1 MNELGKDRVNTVL
14 LDENADGQRIDNYLL
29 KILKGVPKSH
39 IYRILRSGEVRL
51 NGGRVGPSARLSP
64 GDKLRIPPIRT
75 ATRDP
80 VPSADYSVNLTILY
94 EDDDLIAIDKPSGL
108 AVHGGS
114 GVSSGVIELIRGQR
128 PQAPFLELV
137 HRIDKETSGILL
149 IAKRRSALRSLHE
162 QIREGSTRKVYWALV
177 AGAWD
182 KKSARLNHPLR
193 KFVTKAGERRVVVDR
208 VDGKASLTIIK
219 PIEVLGD
226 FSLLEADIKTG
237 RTHQIRVHLSHELY
251 PILGDE
257 KYGDFAK
264 NKQINKSGLKRMFL
278 HAREF
283 SFEHPVSGDALTIV
297 SDLPS
302 ELSEFLKTARRGIF
316 KAH

>member
-14 LDENADGQRIDNYLL
+14 LDVNADGQRIDNYLL

-80 VPSADYSVNLTILY
+80 VSRADSSVKLTILY

-128 PQAPFLELV
+128 PKAPFLELV

-149 IAKRRSALRSLHE
+149 IAKKRSALKSLHE
-162 QIREGSTRKVYWALV
+162 QIREGTTRKVYWALV
-177 AGAWD
+177 AGEFER
-182 KKSARLNHPLR
+182 KSARLNHPLR
-193 KFVTKAGERRVVVDR
+193 KFVTKTGERRVVVDR
-208 VDGKASLTIIK
+208 ADGKESLTIIT
-219 PIEVLGD
+219 PIDVFGE
-226 FSLLEADIKTG
+226 FTLLEADIKTG

-264 NKQINKSGLKRMFL
+264 NRLINKSGLKRMFL
-278 HAREF
+278 HAKEF

>member
-1 MNELGKDRVNTVL
+1 MKELGKDRVNNVL
-14 LDENADGQRIDNYLL
+14 LDDNADGQRIDNYLL

-80 VPSADYSVNLTILY
+80 VPRANSSIKLTILY

-128 PQAPFLELV
+128 PKAPFLELV

-149 IAKRRSALRSLHE
+149 IAKKRSALKSLHE
-162 QIREGSTRKVYWALV
+162 QIREGTTRKVYWALV
-177 AGAWD
+177 AGQFD
-182 KKSARLNHPLR
+182 RKSARLNHPLR
-193 KFVTKAGERRVVVDR
+193 KFVTKTGERRVVVDR
-208 VDGKASLTIIK
+208 TDGKESLTIIT
-219 PIEVLGD
+219 PIEVLGE
-226 FSLLEADIKTG
+226 FTLLEADIKTG
-237 RTHQIRVHLSHELY
+237 RTHQIRAHLSHELH

-257 KYGDFAK
+257 KYGDFAQ
-264 NKQINKSGLKRMFL
+264 NKRIHKSGLKRMFL
-278 HAREF
+278 HAKEF
-283 SFEHPVSGDALTIV
+283 SFKHPTSGESLTVV
-297 SDLPS
+297 SDLPN
-302 ELSEFLKTARRGIF
+302 ELSEFLKTARRGISQ
-316 KAH
+316 AH

>member
-80 VPSADYSVNLTILY
+80 VSRVDSSVKLTILY

-128 PQAPFLELV
+128 PKAPFLELV

-149 IAKRRSALRSLHE
+149 IAKKRSALKSLHE
-162 QIREGSTRKVYWALV
+162 QIREGATRKVYWALV
-177 AGAWD
+177 AGEFER
-182 KKSARLNHPLR
+182 KSAKLNHPLR
-193 KFVTKAGERRVVVDR
+193 KFVTKTGERRVV
-208 VDGKASLTIIK
+208 
-219 PIEVLGD
+219 
-226 FSLLEADIKTG
+226 
-237 RTHQIRVHLSHELY
+237 
-251 PILGDE
+251 
-257 KYGDFAK
+257 
-264 NKQINKSGLKRMFL
+264 
-278 HAREF
+278 
-283 SFEHPVSGDALTIV
+283 
-297 SDLPS
+297 
-302 ELSEFLKTARRGIF
+302 
-316 KAH
+316 

>member
-80 VPSADYSVNLTILY
+80 VSRADYSVNLAILY

-114 GVSSGVIELIRGQR
+114 GISSGVIELIRGQR
-128 PQAPFLELV
+128 PKAPFLELV

-149 IAKRRSALRSLHE
+149 IAKKRSALKSLHE
-162 QIREGSTRKVYWALV
+162 QIREGATRKVYWALV
-177 AGAWD
+177 AGEFER
-182 KKSARLNHPLR
+182 KSAKLNHPLR
-193 KFVTKAGERRVVVDR
+193 KFVTKTGERRVVVDR
-208 VDGKASLTIIK
+208 TDGKESLTIIT
-219 PIEVLGD
+219 PIDVFGE
-226 FSLLEADIKTG
+226 FTLLEADIKTG
-237 RTHQIRVHLSHELY
+237 RTHQIRVHLSHELH

-257 KYGDFAK
+257 KYGDFAQ
-264 NKQINKSGLKRMFL
+264 NKRFHKSGLKRMFL
-278 HAREF
+278 HAKEF
-283 SFEHPVSGDALTIV
+283 SFKHPASGESLTIV

-302 ELSEFLKTARRGIF
+302 ELSEFLKTARRGISQP
-316 KAH
+316 H

>member
-14 LDENADGQRIDNYLL
+14 LNDNADGQRIDNYLL

-80 VPSADYSVNLTILY
+80 VSRADSSVKLTILY

-128 PQAPFLELV
+128 PKAPFLELV

-149 IAKRRSALRSLHE
+149 IAKKRSALKSLHE
-162 QIREGSTRKVYWALV
+162 QIREGTTRKVYWAIV
-177 AGAWD
+177 AGQFER
-182 KKSARLNHPLR
+182 KSARLNHPLR

-208 VDGKASLTIIK
+208 VDGKASLTIVK

-316 KAH
+316 KVH

>member
-14 LDENADGQRIDNYLL
+14 LDVNADGQRIDNYLL

-80 VPSADYSVNLTILY
+80 VSRADSSVKLTILY

-128 PQAPFLELV
+128 PKAPFLELV

-149 IAKRRSALRSLHE
+149 IAKKRSALKSLHE
-162 QIREGSTRKVYWALV
+162 QIREGTTRKVYWALV
-177 AGAWD
+177 AGEFER
-182 KKSARLNHPLR
+182 KSARLNHPLR
-193 KFVTKAGERRVVVDR
+193 KFVTKTGERRVVVDR
-208 VDGKASLTIIK
+208 VDGKASLTIVK

-264 NKQINKSGLKRMFL
+264 NRLINKSGLKRMFL
-278 HAREF
+278 HAKEF

-302 ELSEFLKTARRGIF
+302 ELSEFLKTARRGISQP
-316 KAH
+316 H

>member
-1 MNELGKDRVNTVL
+1 MNELGKDRVNTIL

-51 NGGRVGPSARLSP
+51 NGGRVGPSERLSP

-75 ATRDP
+75 STRDP

-316 KAH
+316 KVH

>member
-14 LDENADGQRIDNYLL
+14 LDVNADGQRIDNYLL

-51 NGGRVGPSARLSP
+51 NGGRVGPSARLSS

-75 ATRDP
+75 STRDP

-114 GVSSGVIELIRGQR
+114 GVSLGVIELIRGQR
-128 PQAPFLELV
+128 SQAPFLELV

-208 VDGKASLTIIK
+208 VDGKASLTIVK

-278 HAREF
+278 HAKEL
-283 SFEHPVSGDALTIV
+283 SFEHPTSGESLTVV

-302 ELSEFLKTARRGIF
+302 ELSEFLKTARHGIF
-316 KAH
+316 KVH

>member
-64 GDKLRIPPIRT
+64 GDKLRIPPIRI

-80 VPSADYSVNLTILY
+80 VPAADYSANLTILY
-94 EDDDLIAIDKPSGL
+94 EDDNLIAIDKPSGL

-208 VDGKASLTIIK
+208 VDGKASLTIVK

-264 NKQINKSGLKRMFL
+264 NRLINKSGLKRMFL
-278 HAREF
+278 HAKEF

>member
-14 LDENADGQRIDNYLL
+14 LNDNADGQRIDNYLL

-80 VPSADYSVNLTILY
+80 VSRADSSVKLTILY

-128 PQAPFLELV
+128 PKAPFLELV

-149 IAKRRSALRSLHE
+149 IAKKRSALKSLHE
-162 QIREGSTRKVYWALV
+162 QIREGTTRKVYWALV
-177 AGAWD
+177 AGEFER
-182 KKSARLNHPLR
+182 KSARLNHPLR
-193 KFVTKAGERRVVVDR
+193 KFVTKTGERRVVVDR
-208 VDGKASLTIIK
+208 VDGKASLTIVK

-264 NKQINKSGLKRMFL
+264 NRVINKSGLKRMFL

-302 ELSEFLKTARRGIF
+302 ELSEFLKTARRGISQ
-316 KAH
+316 AH

>member
-1 MNELGKDRVNTVL
+1 MNELGKDRVNTFL

-29 KILKGVPKSH
+29 KILKGVPKNH

-80 VPSADYSVNLTILY
+80 VPAADYSTNLTILH

-149 IAKRRSALRSLHE
+149 IAKRRSALKSLHE

-177 AGAWD
+177 AGAWG

-316 KAH
+316 KVH